1 MNIEFLQDYIVLIV
15 VGICLC
21 VGYILKNVVTTEKV
35 NRFIPLIMG
44 LLGIV
49 LNVWV
54 NEFAFTP
61 EVLLGG
67 LFSGLASTGLYELF
81 KNLINRKDE

>member
-1 MNIEFLQDYIVLIV
+1 MDLGFLTEFAVPII

-21 VGYILKNVVTTEKV
+21 VGYIVKNVIPNENL

-44 LLGIV
+44 VLGV
-49 LNVWV
+49 GLNVWI
-54 NEFAFTP
+54 NGAFTA
-61 EVLLGG
+61 EILLGG

-81 KNLINRKDE
+81 KNVLFK